1 MDDEGAFD
9 VIVIGTGLTE
19 SITAAALAK
28 AGFKVAHLDENVY
41 YGGDEA
47 SLSLDEYIDWA
58 TQPRTSTQISSF
70 SSLSPSDTLPN
81 SRQYSIS
88 LSPSV
93 IPATGPLISSLVA
106 SGVSR
111 YGGFRLVEHVAVY
124 SSDHKVE
131 TVPGSKED
139 IFKDKTISLLDK
151 RRLMR
156 FLVFA
161 SEDEEFEGRV
171 ELEGTN
177 VDMPFLEFL
186 KATFSLNQE
195 IAETI
200 TYALSYCTSPTD
212 KTLPA
217 LHRLRRY
224 LRSIGRYG
232 HSPFL
237 VGHYGSSGEIAQG
250 FCRTAAVAGAV
261 YILGKPISS
270 ITRNRNSEK
279 AQSTPT
285 YTLTLADF
293 PEPITCHLLISS
305 ESRLP
310 VELIRN
316 IDAIQRIPSAFPFA
330 DEDKPIK
337 IARGVCIIDQALTLT
352 PTQDSL
358 IFGEADL
365 ENSITESSPALDT
378 GIVVFPPFSV
388 PAGFAPSAVTVLVV
402 GEGSFSVPKGKWIIY
417 ISTPIPSFSPDSNH
431 DSDPVVSPETLLKP
445 YLETTLSF
453 SSTSSVKPLIPLFT
467 SFYLQSTSPAPRA
480 ASVTASA
487 VPTDLSASHEVS
499 NSIDP
504 PSPSILLMP
513 LPEILPLPD
522 SGDASALNAEAVFW
536 EAIKALNGFKD
547 TKKQEA
553 SQEQDAPPVREED
566 RLSIE
571 SFWPPVVS
579 EEDDEDEL

>member
-28 AGFKVAHLDENVY
+28 SGFKVAHLDENVY

-58 TQPRTSTQISSF
+58 TRPKTLTQFSSF

-81 SRQYSIS
+81 ARQYSIS

-111 YGGFRLVEHVAVY
+111 YGGFRLVEQIAVY
-124 SSDHKVE
+124 SSDHKVK

-161 SEDEEFEGRV
+161 SGDEEFESRV

-177 VDMPFLEFL
+177 INMPFLEFL

-200 TYALSYCTSPTD
+200 TYALSYCTSPND

-217 LHRLRRY
+217 LNRLRRY
-224 LRSIGRYG
+224 LRSTGRYG

-316 IDAIQRIPSAFPFA
+316 IDAFQRIPSAFPSA
-330 DEDKPIK
+330 DEDRPIK
-337 IARGVCIIDQALTLT
+337 IARGVCIIDQPLTLT
-352 PTQDSL
+352 PTQDLL
-358 IFGEADL
+358 ISGEADP
-365 ENSITESSPALDT
+365 NSNILESSSALDT

-388 PAGFAPSAVTVLVV
+388 PAGFASSAVTVLVV

-417 ISTPIPSFSPDSNH
+417 ISTPILSSSPDSNNN
-431 DSDPVVSPETLLKP
+431 SDPVVSPETLLKP

-453 SSTSSVKPLIPLFT
+453 SSTSSVKPLTPLFT
-467 SFYLQSTSPAPRA
+467 SFYLQSTSPSPRA
-480 ASVTASA
+480 ASVIPSA
-487 VPTDLSASHEVS
+487 VPTDLSASHEAS
-499 NSIDP
+499 NSIVP

-513 LPEILPLPD
+513 LPAILPLPD

-536 EAIKALNGFKD
+536 EAIKALNGFKN

-566 RLSIE
+566 KLNIE

-579 EEDDEDEL
+579 EEDDEDE

>member
-58 TQPRTSTQISSF
+58 TQSKTSTQFSSF

-124 SSDHKVE
+124 SSHHKVK

-161 SEDEEFEGRV
+161 SGDEDFEGRV

-177 VDMPFLEFL
+177 VNMPFLEFL

-212 KTLPA
+212 KILPA

-224 LRSIGRYG
+224 LRSTGRYG

-270 ITRNRNSEK
+270 ITRNQNSEK

-316 IDAIQRIPSAFPFA
+316 IDAVQRIPSAFPFA
-330 DEDKPIK
+330 DKNRPGK
-337 IARGVCIIDQALTLT
+337 IARGVCIIDQPLTLT

-358 IFGEADL
+358 IFGEADP
-365 ENSITESSPALDT
+365 ESNIPESSSALDT

-388 PAGFAPSAVTVLVV
+388 PAGLASSAVTVLVV
-402 GEGSFSVPKGKWIIY
+402 GEGSLSVPKGKWIIY
-417 ISTPIPSFSPDSNH
+417 ISTPIPSSSPDSN
-431 DSDPVVSPETLLKP
+431 DYDPVIDPETLIKP
-445 YLETTLSF
+445 YLESTLSF
-453 SSTSSVKPLIPLFT
+453 SNSSSDKPIIPLFT
-467 SFYLQSTSPAPRA
+467 SFYLQSTSPSPRA
-480 ASVTASA
+480 ASATASA
-487 VPTDLSASHEVS
+487 VPTELSASHEVS
-499 NSIDP
+499 SSIDP

-513 LPEILPLPD
+513 LPVILPLPD

-536 EAIKALNGFKD
+536 EAIKALNGFKG

-553 SQEQDAPPVREED
+553 SQKQDAPPVREED
-566 RLSIE
+566 KLNIE

-579 EEDDEDEL
+579 EEDDEDE

>member
-58 TQPRTSTQISSF
+58 TQPKTSTQISSF

-161 SEDEEFEGRV
+161 SGDEEFEGRV

-186 KATFSLNQE
+186 KVTFSLNQE

-224 LRSIGRYG
+224 LRSTGRYG

-316 IDAIQRIPSAFPFA
+316 IDAVQRIPSAFPFA
-330 DEDKPIK
+330 DEDKPVK

-358 IFGEADL
+358 ISGEADL
-365 ENSITESSPALDT
+365 ENSMTESSPALDT

-417 ISTPIPSFSPDSNH
+417 ISTPIPSSSPDSNH
-431 DSDPVVSPETLLKP
+431 DSGPVVSPETLLKP

-467 SFYLQSTSPAPRA
+467 SFYLQSTSPSPRA

-566 RLSIE
+566 KLNIE

-579 EEDDEDEL
+579 EEDDEDE

>member
-28 AGFKVAHLDENVY
+28 SGFKVAHLDENVY

-58 TQPRTSTQISSF
+58 IRPKTLTQFSSF

-111 YGGFRLVEHVAVY
+111 YGGFRLVEQIAVY
-124 SSDHKVE
+124 SSDHKVK

-161 SEDEEFEGRV
+161 SGDEEFEGRV

-177 VDMPFLEFL
+177 INMPFLEFL

-200 TYALSYCTSPTD
+200 TYALSYCTSPND

-217 LHRLRRY
+217 LYRLRRY
-224 LRSIGRYG
+224 LRSTGRYG

-316 IDAIQRIPSAFPFA
+316 IDDVQRIPPAFPFA
-330 DEDKPIK
+330 DEDRPIK
-337 IARGVCIIDQALTLT
+337 IARGICIIDQPLTLT

-358 IFGEADL
+358 ISGEADP
-365 ENSITESSPALDT
+365 ESNIPESSSALDT

-388 PAGFAPSAVTVLVV
+388 PAGFASSAVTVLVV

-417 ISTPIPSFSPDSNH
+417 ISTPILSSSPDSNNN
-431 DSDPVVSPETLLKP
+431 SDPVVSPETLLKP

-453 SSTSSVKPLIPLFT
+453 SSTSSVKPLTPLFT
-467 SFYLQSTSPAPRA
+467 SFYLQSTSPSPRA
-480 ASVTASA
+480 ASVTPSA

-499 NSIDP
+499 NSIVP

-513 LPEILPLPD
+513 LPAILPLPD

-566 RLSIE
+566 KLNIE

-579 EEDDEDEL
+579 EEDDEDE

>member
-58 TQPRTSTQISSF
+58 TQPKTSTQFSSF
-70 SSLSPSDTLPN
+70 SSLSPSDTLPD

-124 SSDHKVE
+124 SSDHKVK

-161 SEDEEFEGRV
+161 SGDEEFEGRV

-177 VDMPFLEFL
+177 VNMPFLEFL

-224 LRSIGRYG
+224 LRSTGRYG

-237 VGHYGSSGEIAQG
+237 IGHYGSSGEIAQG

-316 IDAIQRIPSAFPFA
+316 IDAVQRIPSAFPFA
-330 DEDKPIK
+330 DEDSPIK
-337 IARGVCIIDQALTLT
+337 IARGVCVIDQPLTLT

-358 IFGEADL
+358 ISGEADP
-365 ENSITESSPALDT
+365 ESNIPESRSALDT

-388 PAGFAPSAVTVLVV
+388 PAGFASSAVTVLVV

-417 ISTPIPSFSPDSNH
+417 ISTPMLSSSPDSNNN
-431 DSDPVVSPETLLKP
+431 SDPVVSPETLLKP
-445 YLETTLSF
+445 YLEATLSF

-467 SFYLQSTSPAPRA
+467 SFYLQSTSPSPRA
-480 ASVTASA
+480 ASVTPSA
-487 VPTDLSASHEVS
+487 VPTDLSASLEVS

-513 LPEILPLPD
+513 LPVYLPLPD
-522 SGDASALNAEAVFW
+522 SGDASALNAETVFR
-536 EAIKALNGFKD
+536 EAIKALNRFKH

-566 RLSIE
+566 KLNIE

-579 EEDDEDEL
+579 EEDDEDE